1 MSSNQ
6 PGAQS
11 DAGAQHNP
19 GAMQLQPGPYNGSA
33 SVTEGAVLAVP
44 RHLESVLRPATRETL
59 DFIEKFIGDGRPN
72 MLLAGTYVNA
82 ESAKLAYLL
91 SRLVGNGTTRQQRYV
106 TFFGNST
113 VEALSGAIKLARH
126 TSVRARRSDGGRV
139 IVVDPTGVF
148 KRFLS
153 PTSTTSDKA
162 LAPGV
167 VCVQSVAAASEHLC
181 AGNWS
186 AAAVVRSSTPD
197 PEATKFLGEAKSKGA
212 LRIVINSELS
222 LDDPSLFHDSDMPT
236 GDVYV
241 FGESLA
247 DRQVPFGCFTM
258 TRSAYSIWHNSRDS
272 TLHTSTFGG
281 NGLCLAI
288 VIGRLAHHGL
298 VTPQDW
304 DLFRQA
310 DIDMTTRLKLFKR
323 HVNPHIAAGMEAFG
337 FAFDIVDARGSR
349 LTFADGR
356 TVLDCAGGTG
366 ANLRGHNPRQVV
378 PAVLHNHDTTEDY
391 FEHLSAKLHQL
402 TGYPHAI
409 PAVSGATAVDAAVS
423 MAMLANRDRTGIV
436 TFNGNYSGKSL
447 ISLNFSKYGPQSVE
461 TDRDAFRPYY
471 HNLHYIDPFSKTAAT
486 QLSSLLSGGDI
497 GLVWLEVIQGMQCK
511 PLPEELSDIVASM
524 REGAGYLIGVDEVM
538 TGVWRAGD
546 NFLYH
551 RRLPVH
557 ADVVSLAK
565 PLSDMILPI
574 GVALVSEDVYRRART
589 AWPDTVDAH
598 ESYYRCGLSAQIA
611 VNALNEASSSDAQ
624 LRLHHNRQALNEGLK
639 DVADTSPLFD
649 GVTGEGNL
657 LRLVPR
663 RNWFP
668 VKPRSTIARI
678 LELAI
683 SEIILDRGGVLIAQ
697 LRFFP
702 ALLAEPS
709 DIDDALTRIQ
719 ECTAD
724 LTPAAVYRHTF
735 ERLWQLT
742 RSNVRTAYRAR
753 RRAHS
758 PQ

>member
-1 MSSNQ
+1 MLSNEY
-6 PGAQS
+6 GAQN
-11 DAGAQHNP
+11 DTGAQHK
-19 GAMQLQPGPYNGSA
+19 PGPKAVLDSGPHA
-33 SVTEGAVLAVP
+33 TEGAVLAAP
-44 RHLESVLRPATRETL
+44 GLFESVFRPATAETV
-59 DFIEKFIGDGRPN
+59 DFIEKFVNAGRPN
-72 MLLAGTYVNA
+72 MLLAGTYANA

-91 SRLVGNGTTRQQRYV
+91 SRLVGKGTNRQHRHV

-126 TSVRARRSDGGRV
+126 TSVRAQRKDDGRV
-139 IVVDPTGVF
+139 IIVDPTGIF
-148 KRFLS
+148 KKFLS
-153 PTSTTSDKA
+153 PTSACSDKA

-167 VCVQSVAAASEHLC
+167 VCVPTVTAASEHLC

-186 AAAVVRSSTPD
+186 AAGIVRTSTPN
-197 PEATKFLGEAKSKGA
+197 PEVEQFLADAKSKGA
-212 LRIVINSELS
+212 LRIIINSELS
-222 LDDPSLFHDSDMPT
+222 LDDLALFDDADMPP
-236 GDVYV
+236 GEVYV

-258 TRSAYSIWHNSRDS
+258 TRSAYAVWHNSRDS

-288 VIGRLAHHGL
+288 VLDRLAHRGL
-298 VTPQDW
+298 VTPQDR
-304 DLFRQA
+304 DVFRQA
-310 DIDMTTRLKLFKR
+310 DSDMATRLKLFKQ

-337 FAFDIVDARGSR
+337 FAFDIAEARGSR

-366 ANLRGHNPRQVV
+366 ANLRGHNPRQVI
-378 PAVLHNHDTTEDY
+378 PAVLRDHDTTEDY
-391 FEHLSAKLHQL
+391 FAHLSAKLHEL

-423 MAMLANRDRTGIV
+423 MAMLASRGKTGIV
-436 TFNGNYSGKSL
+436 TFTGNYSGKSL

-471 HNLHYIDPFSKTAAT
+471 HKLHYIDPFSKTAVT
-486 QLSSLLSGGDI
+486 QLRSTLSSGDI
-497 GLVWLEVIQGMQCK
+497 GLVWLEIIQGMQCK
-511 PLPEELSDIVASM
+511 PLPEELIDTIASM
-524 REGAGYLIGVDEVM
+524 RDHAGYLIGVDEVM
-538 TGVWRAGD
+538 TGVWRASD
-546 NFLYH
+546 DFLYH
-551 RRLPVH
+551 QRLPLR

-565 PLSDMILPI
+565 PLSDMILPL
-574 GVALVSEDVYRRART
+574 GLALVSDDVYRRART
-589 AWPDTVDAH
+589 VWPDTVDAL
-598 ESYYRCGLSAQIA
+598 ESYYRCGLSAHIA
-611 VNALNEASSSDAQ
+611 INALNEASSPDAQ
-624 LRLHHNRQALNEGLK
+624 LRLHRNRRALNQGLTE
-639 DVADTSPLFD
+639 VADTSPLFD
-649 GVTGEGNL
+649 AVAGEGNL

-668 VKPRSTIARI
+668 VKPRSTFARI

-683 SEIILDRGGVLIAQ
+683 SEIVLDRGGVLIAQ

-709 DIDDALTRIQ
+709 DIDQALTQIKD
-719 ECTAD
+719 CTAD
-724 LTPAAVYRHTF
+724 LTPAAIYRHTV

-742 RSNVRTAYRAR
+742 RSNIRTAYRAR
-753 RRAHS
+753 RRTRR